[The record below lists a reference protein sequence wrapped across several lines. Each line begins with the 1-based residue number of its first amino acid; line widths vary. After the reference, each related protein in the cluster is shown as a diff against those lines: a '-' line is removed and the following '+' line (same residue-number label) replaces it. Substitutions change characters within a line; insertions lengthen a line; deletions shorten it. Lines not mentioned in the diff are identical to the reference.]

1 METDIQGSLKW
12 NGSETGEGLTNC
24 IIGTFCCGGNR
35 GNMNVMPKTSGKIG
49 NVLEYT
55 FPEGLTI
62 TDKIVGG
69 CNNTNYD
76 YKGKAKHR
84 GGYLLGDADSEYP
97 FIKLNIRNKFMPK
110 EKNGAYVGGN
120 VYGGCFK
127 SGTIVGDVLINLQ
140 SDMLAGK
147 DKDKLEKS
155 NELLV
160 KAAEYSALN
169 VYGAGYGMESF
180 VYGIANVTI
189 GESVKCSE
197 PKMDG
202 NKFLPC
208 GVVDPDSNPEGLGV
222 SANFIYGGGQQGNV
236 VGYSTIKMLNGHIF
250 RAVTGGSYSGYVY
263 GSTQVIVGYPTY
275 YSTNSQNHT
284 RGRYELKR
292 ADRKNL
298 GVENDNGKE
307 KTPAIKQHIYLLNDE
322 WISQGVYEDIVAID
336 NGNGMR
342 DTITDAN
349 RAHYFKKIVSAAPSV
364 GWENVNI
371 TIDEAVYGGGY
382 SVAQGSVLANN
393 TTVLKLTDKYNLDY
407 AIIANGNGDD
417 LNLLPGGST
426 AGFCGNTLVV
436 VGDNK
441 DSEHITISHQ
451 DIRPVQLPDGTDLYG
466 YYYKHYASDADAANG
481 IYSYR
486 YISLQDKYFFKS
498 GATPPSGLEGI
509 RENEFYEYDSEEAS
523 SATDTCR
530 MPRVSAAP
538 T

>member
-1 METDIQGSLKW
+1 
-12 NGSETGEGLTNC
+12 
-24 IIGTFCCGGNR
+24 
-35 GNMNVMPKTSGKIG
+35 
-49 NVLEYT
+49 
-55 FPEGLTI
+55 
-62 TDKIVGG
+62 
-69 CNNTNYD
+69 
-76 YKGKAKHR
+76 
-84 GGYLLGDADSEYP
+84 
-97 FIKLNIRNKFMPK
+97 
-110 EKNGAYVGGN
+110 
-120 VYGGCFK
+120 
-127 SGTIVGDVLINLQ
+127 
-140 SDMLAGK
+140 
-147 DKDKLEKS
+147 
-155 NELLV
+155 
-160 KAAEYSALN
+160 
-169 VYGAGYGMESF
+169 
-180 VYGIANVTI
+180 
-189 GESVKCSE
+189 
-197 PKMDG
+197 
-202 NKFLPC
+202 
-208 GVVDPDSNPEGLGV
+208 
-222 SANFIYGGGQQGNV
+222 
-236 VGYSTIKMLNGHIF
+236 MLNGHIF

-275 YSTNSQNHT
+275 YSTNPQNHV

-349 RAHYFKKIVSAAPSV
+349 RDHYFKKIVSAAPSV

-382 SVAQGSVLANN
+382 SVAQGSVFANN

-426 AGFCGNTLVV
+426 AGFCGNTLVL

-466 YYYKHYASDADAANG
+466 YYYKHYASDDDAANG
-481 IYSYR
+481 IYTYR

-509 RENEFYEYDSEEAS
+509 RENEFYEYDSEGGIFGDGHLSYAQGFRSADLTGYGFAGHTIDNPKILNTFQRLDIIRLEDNCFSLLGARDYTVNDVDKTPYSIARVGEIKMVANDIRFDSNGNLEAKPDNN
-523 SATDTCR
+523 TDFRYSTKAR
-530 MPRVSAAP
+530 NYMGFSNNILYVSAITSNVDFNSGMWRNRNGQLAAASTDNTAFAGMSYQGVKQHYIDDYNANKDKEDAEDP
-538 T
+538 F

>member
-1 METDIQGSLKW
+1 M
-12 NGSETGEGLTNC
+12 
-24 IIGTFCCGGNR
+24 
-35 GNMNVMPKTSGKIG
+35 
-49 NVLEYT
+49 LEYT

-76 YKGKAKHR
+76 YKGKAKHM

-169 VYGAGYGMESF
+169 VYGAGYGMESYI
-180 VYGIANVTI
+180 YGITNVTI

-236 VGYSTIKMLNGHIF
+236 VGYSTIKILNGHIF

-275 YSTNSQNHT
+275 YSTNPQNHV

-426 AGFCGNTLVV
+426 AGFCGNTLVL

-466 YYYKHYASDADAANG
+466 YYYKHYASDDDAANG
-481 IYSYR
+481 IYTYR
-486 YISLQDKYFFKS
+486 
-498 GATPPSGLEGI
+498 
-509 RENEFYEYDSEEAS
+509 
-523 SATDTCR
+523 
-530 MPRVSAAP
+530 
-538 T
+538 

>member
-169 VYGAGYGMESF
+169 VYGAGYGMESYI
-180 VYGIANVTI
+180 YGIANVTI

-222 SANFIYGGGQQGNV
+222 SANFVYGGGQQATWWATRLSRCSTAT
-236 VGYSTIKMLNGHIF
+236 YS
-250 RAVTGGSYSGYVY
+250 
-263 GSTQVIVGYPTY
+263 
-275 YSTNSQNHT
+275 
-284 RGRYELKR
+284 
-292 ADRKNL
+292 
-298 GVENDNGKE
+298 
-307 KTPAIKQHIYLLNDE
+307 
-322 WISQGVYEDIVAID
+322 
-336 NGNGMR
+336 
-342 DTITDAN
+342 
-349 RAHYFKKIVSAAPSV
+349 APSQ
-364 GWENVNI
+364 
-371 TIDEAVYGGGY
+371 A
-382 SVAQGSVLANN
+382 AR
-393 TTVLKLTDKYNLDY
+393 
-407 AIIANGNGDD
+407 
-417 LNLLPGGST
+417 
-426 AGFCGNTLVV
+426 
-436 VGDNK
+436 
-441 DSEHITISHQ
+441 
-451 DIRPVQLPDGTDLYG
+451 IR
-466 YYYKHYASDADAANG
+466 AM
-481 IYSYR
+481 
-486 YISLQDKYFFKS
+486 
-498 GATPPSGLEGI
+498 
-509 RENEFYEYDSEEAS
+509 
-523 SATDTCR
+523 C
-530 MPRVSAAP
+530 MAP
-538 T
+538 LR